1 MVLQLKIGVLRSFIL
16 HWSFLYFFSRMKI
29 PMSKIRG
36 FNGNKNDF
44 IHALRAFFFFFFFFF
59 LMLSVNDKTE
69 HLKGNV
75 MYIKQNGIQK

>member
-1 MVLQLKIGVLRSFIL
+1 MI
-16 HWSFLYFFSRMKI
+16 I

-44 IHALRAFFFFFFFFF
+44 IHALQAFFFFFFCFVFFFFAFFF

-75 MYIKQNGIQK
+75 MYI

>member
-1 MVLQLKIGVLRSFIL
+1 MI
-16 HWSFLYFFSRMKI
+16 I

-36 FNGNKNDF
+36 FNGNKNDL
-44 IHALRAFFFFFFFFF
+44 IHALRAFFFFFVFCF

-75 MYIKQNGIQK
+75 MYI